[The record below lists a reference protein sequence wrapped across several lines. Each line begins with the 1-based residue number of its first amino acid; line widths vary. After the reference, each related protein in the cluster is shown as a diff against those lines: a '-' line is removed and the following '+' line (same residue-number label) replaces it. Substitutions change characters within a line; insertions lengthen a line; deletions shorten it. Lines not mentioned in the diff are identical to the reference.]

1 MKDPYKYENT
11 DILINKFNIKNE
23 ADLQKK
29 EIYVTYTKFLTLDNV
44 VGKYDYEHLK
54 NMHRHIFGSIYE
66 WAGKERIVPIEKSEK
81 VLNGLSVQ
89 YTAPSEIKKQATQII
104 KELHAVKWHQLS
116 LEQQARTLA
125 KYSAALWQV
134 HPFREGNTRTTIT
147 FITSY
152 ANINGMRMDAELLK
166 KHSIF
171 VRNAL
176 VLSSIGEYSETN
188 HLEKIFK
195 DALER
200 GRQIQMQEI
209 ENSPPP
215 SSLQKNCNEN
225 NLYNAYAKKYV
236 INHTLQLDCDKYIA
250 KDMLLDGHSKDTIS
264 SVLTH
269 SPILSK
275 LPFNEKSIQLRKLFT
290 EISKDPALKKMLAK
304 TQELS
309 R

>member
-11 DILINKFNIKNE
+11 DVLINKCNIKNE
-23 ADLQKK
+23 ADLLKK
-29 EIYVTYTKFLTLDNV
+29 EIESTYTKFLTLDNV

-66 WAGKERIVPIEKSEK
+66 WAGKERLVPIEKSEK

-89 YTAPSEIKKQATQII
+89 YADPSDIRKQATQVI
-104 KELHAVKWHQLS
+104 KELHAVKWHQMS
-116 LEQQARTLA
+116 LEEQAKILA

-134 HPFREGNTRTTIT
+134 HPFREGNTRTTIS

-152 ANINGMRMDAELLK
+152 ADINGMHMDVDLLK
-166 KHSIF
+166 KYSSY

-176 VLSSIGEYSETN
+176 VLSSIGEYSETK

-200 GRQIQMQEI
+200 GRQILIQEI
-209 ENSPPP
+209 ENAPHP
-215 SSLQKNCNEN
+215 SLLKNFNPKV
-225 NLYNAYAKKYV
+225 LYNSYAKKYI
-236 INHTLQLDCDKYIA
+236 INHTLQSDCDKHIA

-264 SVLTH
+264 SVLAH

-275 LPFNEKSIQLRKLFT
+275 LPFNEKPVQLKKLFS
-290 EISKDPALKKMLAK
+290 EISKDPALKKVLAK